1 MKKILLYFCVVAVIV
16 LLIITLLYCFSY
28 HEKND
33 YSQVSTIYCSGP
45 NRYIKCDTENE
56 IKNME
61 SRIRKLNFYPSDI
74 EYLSESP
81 EYSIAIVYKDGIKKQ
96 IDITGSEAVVY
107 FHSNDGEEPQ
117 GLPRFYYVNPL
128 AVSLLFL

>member
-1 MKKILLYFCVVAVIV
+1 MKNFLLHFCAVAVIAF
-16 LLIITLLYCFSY
+16 LIIALPYCFSY

-33 YSQVSTIYCSGP
+33 CSQVSTMYCTGP
-45 NRYIKCDTENE
+45 DKYIKCDTENE

-61 SRIRKLNFYPSDI
+61 RRIRKLNFYPSDS

-81 EYSIAIVYKDGIKKQ
+81 EYSIAIVYKDGRKKQ
-96 IDITGSEAVVY
+96 IDMTGSEAVVY